1 MTVFNGGKL
10 ANVCGMNKPCH
21 KKSPE
26 EEKAD
31 TFLMLIVNSLAILY
45 LYNQFSNL
53 RKAGSK
59 YLLGIYHTMNRHD
72 VTLTLQVSLLYSLYL
87 LVLYLVAVS

>member
-59 YLLGIYHTMNRHD
+59 YLLGITALFTIFAGFIFGSGIINYIDSKATG
-72 VTLTLQVSLLYSLYL
+72 LK
-87 LVLYLVAVS
+87 